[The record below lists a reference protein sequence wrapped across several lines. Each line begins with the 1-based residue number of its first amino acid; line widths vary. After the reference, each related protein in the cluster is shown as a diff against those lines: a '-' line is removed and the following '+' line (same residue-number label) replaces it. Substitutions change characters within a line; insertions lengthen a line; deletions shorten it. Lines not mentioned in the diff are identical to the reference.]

1 MFAGLCAGV
10 LGACFAA
17 GCSKSATLPSA
28 PSKSP
33 ERVARSPGDKFVAP
47 ATLFASTE
55 AASLSVSR
63 LEPDGRRLMVSHG
76 MRMIQHR
83 DGSIERARELLPS
96 KETVQIT
103 ALPQRLG
110 GGYLFYLTSSSATMV
125 WSAAEF
131 TGKLKPLANVDF
143 GIDGIVPGFD
153 RLYLMR
159 SRSHPDLPV
168 AIDHSSGAA
177 LDLGPLPPSP
187 AYETLAFA
195 DGWMGAV
202 AVPLRGVLA
211 TFDAGASWHPVPE
224 ASRVV
229 STEHG
234 LVMRTTAGWGLLTA
248 DGVLRRWESSGD
260 DGHKLD
266 DLLAMLGES
275 GVPTAVPQESVQRTP
290 RRPLGR
296 DPLRQAVLHG
306 VTGPKGSAYVAH
318 LGALARVSL
327 EDGKVLEVAEN
338 ILPANVNC
346 HGIRLGA
353 GFGFV
358 CSEERG
364 PTTIYA
370 LGKALSLEKVLAFA
384 QPRYVADNENG
395 DLVVRGRCEANDTGG
410 GYYCLLTKSGLRELR
425 VRGDVGAER
434 VSLLA
439 DGTAVVLVPPRKG
452 AAATLTRVSLDG
464 QATPLKL
471 KLPTTGPVANLIRDG
486 IWLNGF
492 VESGR
497 GELSGWVAGTGPF
510 VGIRIRRD
518 GKVEHGEVQ
527 NDVERALISGRF
539 ALLVAQYGQALETV
553 DGGFTWT
560 EVPTLEAAERRSAT
574 TLREQGCSPIG
585 CATAEWLRIG
595 WTKSRGPSRDEAVEP
610 PERTE
615 LPSPG
620 GGRWTMHCYPTGQA
634 SPRAI
639 VAVAT
644 HEERERARRALQSSA
659 GAFTGA
665 GSVTATLESTAW
677 QPLFEVPAP
686 RLPPGYLGFDM
697 AVDYGSER
705 AQGYVWGQRGADW
718 SRTGVFALRVLDRFS
733 VANGVWSSEIAR
745 SPWPDELSAAAAFG
759 QSMGGS
765 SAAWQYESEASGR
778 EGLLLVRQPAQT
790 DLFIVSEGRAVTPIR
805 GAGSLVRTS
814 GVAKL
819 GSSWHF
825 GAPTVGGFA
834 VYKIVGDQISLVN
847 TYPFDEER
855 SGSRAPRLVRNTDA
869 DALAIVL
876 DATSHY
882 IYPVNVG
889 DGSLDSPLRISPVDV
904 SKLPPRCAA
913 DENGFVFTDTVAV
926 APFVELMGKAAAVNA
941 TRIDARFVATSTG
954 VCVDALAG
962 LASAVLPEPLDRGGA
977 PAQAAATGAPVPMV
991 LSEQGAASRR
1001 WGFDCY
1007 R

>member
-1 MFAGLCAGV
+1 MWAL
-10 LGACFAA
+10 A
-17 GCSKSATLPSA
+17 GCAKPAAPSA
-28 PSKSP
+28 PSKS
-33 ERVARSPGDKFVAP
+33 EGRVARSAAAKFVAP

-55 AASLSVSR
+55 APALSVSR
-63 LEPDGRRLMVSHG
+63 LEPDGRRLLVSHG
-76 MRMIQHR
+76 MRMIQKR
-83 DGSIERARELLPS
+83 DGSIERALELLPS
-96 KETVQIT
+96 KEAVQIT
-103 ALPQRLG
+103 ALPPRLG
-110 GGYLFYLTSSSATMV
+110 GGYLFYLTSSSATMI
-125 WSAAEF
+125 WSAEEF

-143 GIDGIVPGFD
+143 GVESIVPGFD

-168 AIDHSSGAA
+168 AIDQTSGEA

-187 AYETLAFA
+187 VYETLAFA
-195 DGWMGAV
+195 DGWMAAV
-202 AVPLRGVLA
+202 TLPLRGVLA
-211 TFDAGASWHPVPE
+211 TFDAGASWHPVPG

-229 STEHG
+229 STEYG
-234 LVMRTTAGWGLLTA
+234 LVMRTTAGWGLLTS
-248 DGVLRRWESSGD
+248 DGMLRRWESSGND
-260 DGHKLD
+260 SHKLD
-266 DLLAMLGES
+266 DLLAMLGEP
-275 GVPTAVPQESVQRTP
+275 GVPGTIPEATVQRTP

-306 VTGPKGSAYVAH
+306 VMGPKGSAYVAH

-327 EDGKVLEVAEN
+327 EDGKLLEVAEN
-338 ILPANVNC
+338 ALPANASC

-353 GFGFV
+353 GYGFV

-384 QPRYVADNENG
+384 EPRYVADNENG
-395 DLVVRGRCEANDTGG
+395 DLVVRGRCEAKDTGG
-410 GYYCLLTKSGLRELR
+410 GYYCLLTKSGLREIR

-434 VSLLA
+434 VALLK

-452 AAATLTRVSLDG
+452 AAATLTRVSPDG
-464 QATPLKL
+464 KATPLKL
-471 KLPTTGPVANLIRDG
+471 KLPGSGPVANLIREG

-560 EVPTLEAAERRSAT
+560 EVPTLEVPERRSAT
-574 TLREQGCSPIG
+574 STRERGCSPIG

-595 WTKSRGPSRDEAVEP
+595 WTKSRGASRDQAAPP

-620 GGRWTMHCYPTGQA
+620 GGRWTMHCYPTGEA
-634 SPRAI
+634 SPRSI
-639 VAVAT
+639 VTAPT
-644 HEERERARRALQSSA
+644 NEERERARRSLHYSA
-659 GAFTGA
+659 GSFSG
-665 GSVTATLESTAW
+665 GSPVTATLESTAW
-677 QPLFEVPAP
+677 LPLFEAPAP
-686 RLPPGYLGFDM
+686 RLPAGYLGFDT
-697 AVDYGSER
+697 AIEYGAER
-705 AQGYVWGQRGADW
+705 AQAYVWGQRGADW
-718 SRTGVFALRVLDRFS
+718 SRTGVFAVRVLDRFS
-733 VANGVWSSEIAR
+733 VQKGVWSSEIAR

-759 QSMGGS
+759 QSIGGS
-765 SAAWQYESEASGR
+765 SASWQYESEASGR
-778 EGLLLVRQPAQT
+778 EGLLLVRQPTQT
-790 DLFIVSEGRAVTPIR
+790 ELFIVSEGRAVTPIR
-805 GAGSLVRTS
+805 GAGALVRTA
-814 GVAKL
+814 GAAKL
-819 GSSWHF
+819 GSSWYF
-825 GAPTVGGFA
+825 GAPTSHGFG
-834 VYKIVGDQISLVN
+834 VYKISGDQIILVS

-855 SGSRAPRLVRNTDA
+855 SASRTPRLVRNTDG

-882 IYPVNVG
+882 IYPVNVV
-889 DGSLDSPLRISPVDV
+889 DGALDAPFTISPVEI
-904 SKLPPRCAA
+904 SKLPPRCQG
-913 DENGFVFTDTVAV
+913 DENGFVFTDALGV
-926 APFVELMGKAAAVNA
+926 APFVELMGRAAAVNA
-941 TRIDARFVATSTG
+941 SRVEARFIATTTG
-954 VCVDALAG
+954 LCVDGLAAV
-962 LASAVLPEPLDRGGA
+962 ASAVLPEPLERGGA
-977 PAQAAATGAPVPMV
+977 PAPAVSTGLPVPMV

>member
-1 MFAGLCAGV
+1 M
-10 LGACFAA
+10 
-17 GCSKSATLPSA
+17 S
-28 PSKSP
+28 
-33 ERVARSPGDKFVAP
+33 P
-47 ATLFASTE
+47 ATLFASTD
-55 AASLSVSR
+55 APSLSVSR

-83 DGSIERARELLPS
+83 DGSIERARELLPA
-96 KETVQIT
+96 KEAVQIT
-103 ALPQRLG
+103 SLPPRLG
-110 GGYLFYLTSSSATMV
+110 GGYLFYLTSSSTTMV
-125 WSAAEF
+125 WSAEDF

-143 GIDGIVPGFD
+143 GIEAIVPGFD

-159 SRSHPDLPV
+159 SRSHPDVPV
-168 AIDHSSGAA
+168 AIDHVSGAP

-187 AYETLAFA
+187 AYETLAIA
-195 DGWMGAV
+195 DAWMGAV

-211 TFDAGASWHPVPE
+211 TFDAGASWHPVPQ
-224 ASRVV
+224 ATRVV
-229 STEHG
+229 NTEYG
-234 LVMRTTAGWGLLTA
+234 LVMRTAAGWGLLTA

-260 DGHKLD
+260 GHKLD

-275 GVPTAVPQESVQRTP
+275 GAPSSAIQEAVQRTP

-306 VTGPKGSAYVAH
+306 VMGPKGSAYVAH

-327 EDGKVLEVAEN
+327 EDGKLLEITEN
-338 ILPANVNC
+338 VLPANANC

-370 LGKALSLEKVLAFA
+370 LGKALSLEKVLAFDE
-384 QPRYVADNENG
+384 PRYVADNENG
-395 DLVVRGRCEANDTGG
+395 DLVVRGRCEAKDAGG
-410 GYYCLLTKSGLRELR
+410 GYYCLLTKSGLREVR

-434 VSLLA
+434 VSLLK

-452 AAATLTRVSLDG
+452 AAATMTRVSPDG
-464 QATPLKL
+464 KATPVKL
-471 KLPTTGPVANLIRDG
+471 KLPGTGPVANLIREG

-497 GELSGWVAGTGPF
+497 GELMGWVAGTGPF

-527 NDVERALISGRF
+527 NDVERAMISGRF
-539 ALLVAQYGQALETV
+539 GLLAAQYGQALETV
-553 DGGFTWT
+553 DGGFTWV
-560 EVPTLEAAERRSAT
+560 EVPTLEVPERRAAPSS
-574 TLREQGCSPIG
+574 RERGCSPIG

-610 PERTE
+610 PARTE

-620 GGRWTMHCYPTGQA
+620 GGRWTMHCYPTGEA

-639 VAVAT
+639 VAVPA
-644 HEERERARRALQSSA
+644 HQERERARRALRSSA
-659 GAFTGA
+659 GSYSGVSA
-665 GSVTATLESTAW
+665 VTATLESTAW

-686 RLPPGYLGFDM
+686 PLPPGYLGFDM
-697 AVDYGSER
+697 AIEYGSER

-733 VANGVWSSEIAR
+733 VQKGVWSSEIAR
-745 SPWPDELSAAAAFG
+745 SPWPDEMSAAAAFG
-759 QSMGGS
+759 QGIGGS
-765 SAAWQYESEASGR
+765 SASWQYESEASGR
-778 EGLLLVRQPAQT
+778 EGLLLVRQPSQT
-790 DLFIVSEGRAVTPIR
+790 DLFIVSEGRALTPIR

-825 GAPTVGGFA
+825 GAPTVGGFS
-834 VYKIVGDQISLVN
+834 VYKIVGDQVSLVN

-855 SGSRAPRLVRNTDA
+855 AGSRTPRLVRNTDG

-882 IYPVNVG
+882 IYPLDAH
-889 DGSLDSPLRISPVDV
+889 DGAIDTPLRIAPPELA
-904 SKLPPRCAA
+904 KLPPRCGA
-913 DENGFVFTDTVAV
+913 DENGFVFVDAV
-926 APFVELMGKAAAVNA
+926 TIAPFVELMGKAAAVNA
-941 TRIDARFVATSTG
+941 TRIEARFVATATG
-954 VCVDALAG
+954 VCVDKLAG
-962 LASAVLPEPLDRGGA
+962 VASAVLPEPLERGGA
-977 PAQAAATGAPVPMV
+977 PAQVVASGPPVPMV

>member
-1 MFAGLCAGV
+1 M
-10 LGACFAA
+10 
-17 GCSKSATLPSA
+17 S
-28 PSKSP
+28 
-33 ERVARSPGDKFVAP
+33 P
-47 ATLFASTE
+47 ATLFASTD
-55 AASLSVSR
+55 APSLSVSR
-63 LEPDGRRLMVSHG
+63 LEPDGRRLIVSHG
-76 MRMIQHR
+76 MRMVQHR
-83 DGSIERARELLPS
+83 DGSIDRALELLPS

-125 WSAAEF
+125 WSASEF

-143 GIDGIVPGFD
+143 GIDSIVPGFD

-168 AIDHSSGAA
+168 AIDQTSGEP
-177 LDLGPLPPSP
+177 LDLGPLPASPS
-187 AYETLAFA
+187 YETLAFA

-211 TFDAGASWHPVPE
+211 TFDAGASWHPVPD

-229 STEHG
+229 QTEYG
-234 LVMRTTAGWGLLTA
+234 LVLRTSAGWGLLSA
-248 DGVLRRWESSGD
+248 DGGLRRWESRGD
-260 DGHKLD
+260 DAHKLD
-266 DLLAMLGES
+266 ELLAMLGDP
-275 GVPTAVPQESVQRTP
+275 GVPTGAREETVQRTP

-306 VTGPKGSAYVAH
+306 VMGPKGSAYVAH
-318 LGALARVSL
+318 LGALGRVSL
-327 EDGKVLEVAEN
+327 QDGKLLEVTEDA
-338 ILPANVNC
+338 LPANANC
-346 HGIRLGA
+346 HGIRLGS

-384 QPRYVADNENG
+384 EPRYVADNENG
-395 DLVVRGRCEANDTGG
+395 DLVVRGRCEEQDTGG
-410 GYYCLLTKSGLRELR
+410 GYYCLLTKSGLREIR
-425 VRGDVGAER
+425 VRGDIGAER
-434 VSLLA
+434 VALLK

-452 AAATLTRVSLDG
+452 TAATLTRVSPDG
-464 QATPLKL
+464 KATPLKL
-471 KLPTTGPVANLIRDG
+471 KLPTTGPVANLIREG

-497 GELSGWVAGTGPF
+497 GELLGWVAGTGPF

-553 DGGFTWT
+553 DGGFAWT
-560 EVPTLEAAERRSAT
+560 EVPTLEAPERRSAT
-574 TLREQGCSPIG
+574 TTREQGCSPIG

-595 WTKSRGPSRDEAVEP
+595 WTKSRGPSRDAAVEP

-620 GGRWTMHCYPTGQA
+620 GGRWTMHCYPTGEA

-639 VAVAT
+639 ALAST
-644 HEERERARRALQSSA
+644 SEERERARRALSF
-659 GAFTGA
+659 GATPLG
-665 GSVTATLESTAW
+665 GSNPVGATLESTAW
-677 QPLFEVPAP
+677 QPFFEMPAP
-686 RLPPGYLGFDM
+686 RLPAGYLGFDT
-697 AVDYGSER
+697 AVEHGHER
-705 AQGYVWGQRGADW
+705 LQAYVWGQRGADW
-718 SRTGVFALRVLDRFS
+718 SRTGVLALRVLDRF
-733 VANGVWSSEIAR
+733 AAQNGVWSSEITR

-759 QSMGGS
+759 QSIGGS
-765 SAAWQYESEASGR
+765 SASWQYESEASGR
-778 EGLLLVRQPAQT
+778 EGLLLVRQPSQT
-790 DLFIVSEGRAVTPIR
+790 ELFIVAEGRAVTRIR
-805 GAGSLVRTS
+805 GADGLVRTS
-814 GVAKL
+814 GVVRL

-825 GAPTVGGFA
+825 GAPTVGGFS
-834 VYKIVGDQISLVN
+834 VYKIVGDQVTLVN

-855 SGSRAPRLVRNTDA
+855 SGSRTPRLVRNTDA

-882 IYPVNVG
+882 VYPVNVLY
-889 DGSLDSPLRISPVDV
+889 GSLDAPLRIAPVEF

-913 DENGFVFTDTVAV
+913 DENGFVFTDAISV
-926 APFVELMGKAAAVNA
+926 APFVELMGRAAAVNA
-941 TRIDARFVATSTG
+941 TRIEARFIATATG
-954 VCVDALAG
+954 LCVEGLAA
-962 LASAVLPEPLDRGGA
+962 LASAVLPEPLERGVA
-977 PAQAAATGAPVPMV
+977 PVLGDSNGLPVPMV

-1001 WGFDCY
+1001 WRFECQ